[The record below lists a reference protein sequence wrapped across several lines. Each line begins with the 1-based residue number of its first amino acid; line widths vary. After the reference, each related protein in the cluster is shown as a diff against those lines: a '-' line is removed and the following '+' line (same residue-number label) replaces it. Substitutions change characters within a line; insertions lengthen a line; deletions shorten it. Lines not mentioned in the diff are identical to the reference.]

1 MSPHMR
7 PIGNCLFAEAQDLAR
22 LFPFDH
28 EVSRNNFVH
37 NAQHDG
43 DQMTT
48 ALARKD
54 FRAASESTSYS
65 PVTEKL
71 RALIVDDDRTLRE
84 GCACV
89 LRSEGFLVEV
99 TARGDEAIEL
109 VRRQRFDIMFV
120 DVYMTP
126 VSGIDVL
133 KMVMATAPNTLVVLM
148 TGNPSVDSSI
158 EAMEIGAWEY
168 LSKPYSG
175 TQLQLLLGRAAHTVS
190 ARRQSE
196 APTLDTQDATMG
208 GLLVGTS
215 PAFKRATDLAKKA
228 APTNAA
234 VMIVGETG
242 TGKEI
247 LAQFIHQHSRRSR
260 RRLVP
265 INCAAI
271 PEQLLESE
279 MFGHRKGAFTG
290 ADREKMGLLELAD
303 GGTLFLDELSEMS
316 MPLQAKMLRVLQDGI
331 VRRVGSEHED
341 AVVDVRFVSATN
353 RDPREAI
360 RSRQLREDLYYRL
373 NVVQV
378 VIPPLRERAEDIP
391 LLANHFLRVFWTR
404 HRSPKDAIPEF
415 SEDTL
420 DFLVSR
426 PWRGNVRELQN
437 FVEHVTILA
446 LPGSKIQIH
455 HLPLDQEV
463 DLNSGTNGL
472 PSLSTSDAY
481 HVAKD
486 HVLANFEKTY
496 VTRLVAR
503 ASGNMSK
510 AARLASVDRTTL
522 YRLLERHGF
531 RRDLSDAGSVEN
543 GSDSLQSTDGFP
555 VPTNFEIPP
564 A

>member
-1 MSPHMR
+1 
-7 PIGNCLFAEAQDLAR
+7 
-22 LFPFDH
+22 
-28 EVSRNNFVH
+28 
-37 NAQHDG
+37 
-43 DQMTT
+43 MTG
-48 ALARKD
+48 ALARRD
-54 FRAASESTSYS
+54 FRAASEPTSPYNPS
-65 PVTEKL
+65 TEKM

-84 GCACV
+84 GCASV
-89 LRSEGFLVEV
+89 LRSEGFVVEV
-99 TARGDEAIEL
+99 SARGDEAIEM
-109 VRRQRFDIMFV
+109 VRRSRFDIMFV

-126 VSGIDVL
+126 VTGIDVL
-133 KMVMATAPNTLVVLM
+133 KMVMATAPSTLVVLM

-158 EAMEIGAWEY
+158 EAMEMGAWEY

-190 ARRQSE
+190 ARRDSQD
-196 APTLDTQDATMG
+196 PTLESQQG
-208 GLLVGTS
+208 GAGSLLVGTS
-215 PAFKRATDLAKKA
+215 AQFRRATDLAKRA

-242 TGKEI
+242 TGKEV
-247 LAQFIHQHSRRSR
+247 LAQFIHQRSRRSK

-331 VRRVGSEHED
+331 VRRVGSEQED

-360 RSRQLREDLYYRL
+360 RSKQLREDLYYRL
-373 NVVQV
+373 NVVQI
-378 VIPPLRERAEDIP
+378 VIPPLRERREDIP
-391 LLANHFLRVFWTR
+391 MLASHFLRVFWAR
-404 HRSPKDAIPEF
+404 HRSPKEAIPEY

-437 FVEHVTILA
+437 FIEHVTILA
-446 LPGSKIQIH
+446 QPGSKIQIH
-455 HLPLDQEV
+455 QLPLDQEV
-463 DLNSGTNGL
+463 DLGSAITGL
-472 PSLSTSDAY
+472 PSLPSSDAY
-481 HVAKD
+481 HVAKEQ
-486 HVLANFEKTY
+486 VLASFEKTY

-503 ASGNMSK
+503 ASGNMSR

-531 RRDLSDAGSVEN
+531 RRDLAEPASLEQSSEDGSIGADAL
-543 GSDSLQSTDGFP
+543 SLPGFP
-555 VPTNFEIPP
+555 KLESE
-564 A
+564 

>member
-1 MSPHMR
+1 M
-7 PIGNCLFAEAQDLAR
+7 
-22 LFPFDH
+22 
-28 EVSRNNFVH
+28 
-37 NAQHDG
+37 
-43 DQMTT
+43 
-48 ALARKD
+48 
-54 FRAASESTSYS
+54 
-65 PVTEKL
+65 

-84 GCACV
+84 GCASV
-89 LRSEGFLVEV
+89 LRSEGFIVEV
-99 TARGDEAIEL
+99 TGRGEEAIDMI
-109 VRRQRFDIMFV
+109 RRLRFDIMFV

-133 KMVMATAPNTLVVLM
+133 KTVMATAPSTLVVLM

-158 EAMEIGAWEY
+158 EAMRIGAWDY

-190 ARRQSE
+190 TRRATETPGSDALDSE
-196 APTLDTQDATMG
+196 AGNALIG
-208 GLLVGTS
+208 IS
-215 PAFKRATDLAKKA
+215 PAFKRATELAKKA
-228 APTNAA
+228 AATNAS

-242 TGKEI
+242 TGKEVI
-247 LAQFIHQHSRRSR
+247 AQYIHQHSRRSR

-290 ADREKMGLLELAD
+290 ADREKMGMLELAD
-303 GGTLFLDELSEMS
+303 GGTLFLDELSEMP
-316 MPLQAKMLRVLQDGI
+316 MALQAKMLRVLQDGK
-331 VRRVGSEHED
+331 VRRVGSEHEE

-360 RSRQLREDLYYRL
+360 RSKQLREDLYYRL

-378 VIPPLRERAEDIP
+378 SIPPLRERPEDIP

-404 HRSPKDAIPEF
+404 HRSPKEAPPEF
-415 SEDTL
+415 SQDTL
-420 DFLVSR
+420 DFLISR

-446 LPGSKIQIH
+446 QPGSKIQIH
-455 HLPLDQEV
+455 QLPLDQEV
-463 DLNSGTNGL
+463 DLGAAIAGVAAL
-472 PSLSTSDAY
+472 PSSDAY
-481 HVAKD
+481 HVAKEQ
-486 HVLANFEKTY
+486 VLANFEKTY

-503 ASGNMSK
+503 ASGNMSR

-531 RRDLSDAGSVEN
+531 RRDF
-543 GSDSLQSTDGFP
+543 SDSGLVGEQLADASPQSDHG
-555 VPTNFEIPP
+555 IP
-564 A
+564 ALADITSA

>member
-1 MSPHMR
+1 
-7 PIGNCLFAEAQDLAR
+7 
-22 LFPFDH
+22 
-28 EVSRNNFVH
+28 
-37 NAQHDG
+37 
-43 DQMTT
+43 MTS

-54 FRAASESTSYS
+54 FRAASDSTSLYN

-84 GCACV
+84 GCASV
-89 LRSEGFLVEV
+89 LRSQGFVVEV
-99 TARGDEAIEL
+99 TARGEEAIEM
-109 VRRQRFDIMFV
+109 VRRSRFDIMFV

-133 KMVMATAPNTLVVLM
+133 KTVMATAPSTLVVLM

-158 EAMEIGAWEY
+158 EAMQIGAWEY

-190 ARRQSE
+190 ARRDSE
-196 APTLDTQDATMG
+196 SPALVTQDGSIG
-208 GLLVGTS
+208 GSLVGIS
-215 PAFKRATDLAKKA
+215 AAFRRATELAKKA

-242 TGKEI
+242 TGKEVI
-247 LAQFIHQHSRRSR
+247 AQLIHQHSRRSK

-331 VRRVGSEHED
+331 VRRVGSEQED

-353 RDPREAI
+353 RDPRESI
-360 RSRQLREDLYYRL
+360 RSKQLREDLYYRL
-373 NVVQV
+373 NVVQI

-391 LLANHFLRVFWTR
+391 LLANHFLRGFWAR
-404 HRSPKDAIPEF
+404 HRSPKEAIPEF
-415 SEDTL
+415 SEDTI

-446 LPGSKIQIH
+446 VPGAKIQIH

-463 DLNSGTNGL
+463 DLNSGANGL
-472 PSLSTSDAY
+472 SPLPSSDAY

-486 HVLANFEKTY
+486 QVLANFEKTY

-531 RRDLSDAGSVEN
+531 RRDLSDGGAGEPLSETLRT
-543 GSDSLQSTDGFP
+543 GDGFP
-555 VPTNFEIPP
+555 SSPDHETAPL
-564 A
+564 

>member
-1 MSPHMR
+1 M
-7 PIGNCLFAEAQDLAR
+7 
-22 LFPFDH
+22 
-28 EVSRNNFVH
+28 
-37 NAQHDG
+37 
-43 DQMTT
+43 
-48 ALARKD
+48 
-54 FRAASESTSYS
+54 
-65 PVTEKL
+65 

-84 GCACV
+84 GCASV
-89 LRSEGFLVEV
+89 LRSEGFVVEV
-99 TARGDEAIEL
+99 TGRGEEAIEMI
-109 VRRQRFDIMFV
+109 RRLRFDIMFV

-133 KMVMATAPNTLVVLM
+133 KTVMATSPSTLVVLM

-158 EAMEIGAWEY
+158 EAIRIGAWDY

-190 ARRQSE
+190 TRRAIE
-196 APTLDTQDATMG
+196 APAGDALDAEG
-208 GLLVGTS
+208 GSLLLGTS
-215 PAFKRATDLAKKA
+215 PAFRRATDLAKRA
-228 APTNAA
+228 APTNAS

-242 TGKEI
+242 TGKEVI
-247 LAQFIHQHSRRSR
+247 AQFIHQHSRRSR

-271 PEQLLESE
+271 PDQLLESE

-290 ADREKMGLLELAD
+290 ADREKMGMLELAD
-303 GGTLFLDELSEMS
+303 GGTLFLDELSEMP
-316 MPLQAKMLRVLQDGI
+316 MALQAKMLRVLQDGK
-331 VRRVGSEHED
+331 VRRVGSEHEE

-360 RSRQLREDLYYRL
+360 RSKQLREDLYYRL

-378 VIPPLRERAEDIP
+378 SIPPLRERPEDIP

-404 HRSPKDAIPEF
+404 HRSPKDVTPEF
-415 SEDTL
+415 SQDTL
-420 DFLVSR
+420 DFLTSR

-446 LPGSKIQIH
+446 QPGSKIQIH
-455 HLPLDQEV
+455 QLPLDQEV
-463 DLNSGTNGL
+463 DLGSAISGMATL
-472 PSLSTSDAY
+472 PSSDAY
-481 HVAKD
+481 HIAKE
-486 HVLANFEKTY
+486 HVLATFEKTY

-503 ASGNMSK
+503 ASGNMSR

-531 RRDLSDAGSVEN
+531 RRDLAEPAAPGQLADDPSIDADTPSIQNFSRV
-543 GSDSLQSTDGFP
+543 DS
-555 VPTNFEIPP
+555 E
-564 A
+564 

>member
-1 MSPHMR
+1 
-7 PIGNCLFAEAQDLAR
+7 
-22 LFPFDH
+22 
-28 EVSRNNFVH
+28 
-37 NAQHDG
+37 
-43 DQMTT
+43 MTT

-54 FRAASESTSYS
+54 FRAGSDSSLSYT
-65 PVTEKL
+65 PHTERM

-84 GCACV
+84 GCASV
-89 LRSEGFLVEV
+89 LRSEGFAVEV
-99 TARGDEAIEL
+99 TARGDEAIEM

-133 KMVMATAPNTLVVLM
+133 KTVMATAPNTLVVLM
-148 TGNPSVDSSI
+148 TGNPSVESSI
-158 EAMEIGAWEY
+158 EAMQIGAWEY

-190 ARRQSE
+190 SRRQAEDPSLEASE
-196 APTLDTQDATMG
+196 
-208 GLLVGTS
+208 GLGNGSLVGTS
-215 PAFKRATDLAKKA
+215 PAFRRATDLAKRA
-228 APTNAA
+228 AATNAA

-242 TGKEI
+242 TGKEVI
-247 LAQFIHQHSRRSR
+247 AQFIHQNSRRSK

-290 ADREKMGLLELAD
+290 ADREKMGLLELAN

-360 RSRQLREDLYYRL
+360 RNKQLREDLYYRL
-373 NVVQV
+373 NVIQV
-378 VIPPLRERAEDIP
+378 TIPPLRDRIEDIP
-391 LLANHFLRVFWTR
+391 LLAKHFLSVFWAR
-404 HRSPKDAIPEF
+404 HRSARETMPEF
-415 SEDTL
+415 TEETI
-420 DFLVSR
+420 DFLKSR

-446 LPGSKIQIH
+446 QPASMIQIH
-455 HLPLDQEV
+455 QLPLDQEV
-463 DLNSGTNGL
+463 DLGSAIAGL
-472 PSLSTSDAY
+472 QPASSDAY
-481 HVAKD
+481 HVAKEQ
-486 HVLANFEKTY
+486 VLATFEKTY

-503 ASGNMSK
+503 ASGNMSR

-531 RRDLSDAGSVEN
+531 RRDLAEPGVSGIPADMAEDALPVP
-543 GSDSLQSTDGFP
+543 GFP
-555 VPTNFEIPP
+555 ELTVER
-564 A
+564 

>member
-1 MSPHMR
+1 
-7 PIGNCLFAEAQDLAR
+7 
-22 LFPFDH
+22 
-28 EVSRNNFVH
+28 
-37 NAQHDG
+37 
-43 DQMTT
+43 MTT
-48 ALARKD
+48 SLSRRE
-54 FRAASESTSYS
+54 FRSAADSATIYH
-65 PVTEKL
+65 PGTERM

-84 GCACV
+84 GCASV
-89 LRSEGFLVEV
+89 LRAEGINVEV
-99 TARGDEAIEL
+99 AARGEEAIQMIN
-109 VRRQRFDIMFV
+109 RSRFDIMLV
-120 DVYMTP
+120 DVYLEP

-133 KMVMATAPNTLVVLM
+133 KAVMATAPSTLVVLM
-148 TGNPSVDSSI
+148 TGNPSVESSI
-158 EAMEIGAWEY
+158 EAMRIGAWDY
-168 LSKPYSG
+168 LPKPYSG
-175 TQLQLLLGRAAHTVS
+175 TQLQLLLGRAAHTVAS
-190 ARRQSE
+190 RK
-196 APTLDTQDATMG
+196 QDAPAG
-208 GLLVGTS
+208 EGDASIDNGLLIGS
-215 PAFKRATDLAKKA
+215 SAAFRRAAELAKKA

-242 TGKEI
+242 TGKEV
-247 LAQFIHQHSRRSR
+247 LAKYIHQHSRRAR

-271 PEQLLESE
+271 PDQLLESE

-331 VRRVGSEHED
+331 VRRVGSEQED

-360 RSRQLREDLYYRL
+360 RSKLLREDLYYRL

-378 VIPPLRERAEDIP
+378 VIPPLRERTEDIP
-391 LLANHFLRVFWTR
+391 LLANHFLRNYWAR
-404 HRSPKDAIPEF
+404 HRSAKEAIPEF
-415 SEDTL
+415 SEETL
-420 DFLVSR
+420 DFLASR

-446 LPGSKIQIH
+446 QPGSKIQIH

-463 DLNSGTNGL
+463 DLATAPNGMA
-472 PSLSTSDAY
+472 PMPTSDAY
-481 HVAKD
+481 HVAKEQ
-486 HVLANFEKTY
+486 VLASFEKNY

-503 ASGNMSK
+503 ASGNMSR

-531 RRDLSDAGSVEN
+531 RRELNEPTAGQVTGDSWPTLERSSDV
-543 GSDSLQSTDGFP
+543 P
-555 VPTNFEIPP
+555 VAEL
-564 A
+564 AD

>member
-1 MSPHMR
+1 
-7 PIGNCLFAEAQDLAR
+7 
-22 LFPFDH
+22 
-28 EVSRNNFVH
+28 
-37 NAQHDG
+37 
-43 DQMTT
+43 MTS
-48 ALARKD
+48 ALTRKD
-54 FRAASESTSYS
+54 FRQSSDSAPMYH
-65 PVTEKL
+65 PGTEKM

-84 GCACV
+84 GCASV
-89 LRSEGFLVEV
+89 LRSEGFVVDV
-99 TARGDEAIEL
+99 TARGDEAIEM
-109 VRRQRFDIMFV
+109 VRRSRYDIMFV
-120 DVYMTP
+120 DV
-126 VSGIDVL
+126 L
-133 KMVMATAPNTLVVLM
+133 KAVMSTAPNTLVVLM

-158 EAMEIGAWEY
+158 EAMQIGAWDY

-190 ARRQSE
+190 TRRQSE
-196 APTLDTQDATMG
+196 GPVADAQESGAG
-208 GLLVGTS
+208 GLLVGNS
-215 PAFKRATDLAKKA
+215 PAFKRATELAKKA
-228 APTNAA
+228 AATNAS

-242 TGKEI
+242 TGKEVI
-247 LAQFIHQHSRRSR
+247 AQYIHHHSRRAR
-260 RRLVP
+260 KRLVP

-341 AVVDVRFVSATN
+341 AIVDVRFVSATN

-360 RSRQLREDLYYRL
+360 RSKQLREDLYYRL
-373 NVVQV
+373 NVVQII
-378 VIPPLRERAEDIP
+378 IPPLRERAEDIP
-391 LLANHFLRVFWTR
+391 LLANHFLRVFWAR
-404 HRSPKDAIPEF
+404 HRSAKDAIPEF

-455 HLPLDQEV
+455 QLPLDQEV
-463 DLNSGTNGL
+463 DLGSAITGLTSL
-472 PSLSTSDAY
+472 PSSDAY
-481 HVAKD
+481 HVAKEQ
-486 HVLANFEKTY
+486 VLASFEKTY

-503 ASGNMSK
+503 ASGNMSR

-531 RRDLSDAGSVEN
+531 RRDFSESAGLAEQLADSSVRA
-543 GSDSLQSTDGFP
+543 DHSLPSLAD
-555 VPTNFEIPP
+555 VSS

>member
-1 MSPHMR
+1 MS
-7 PIGNCLFAEAQDLAR
+7 
-22 LFPFDH
+22 
-28 EVSRNNFVH
+28 
-37 NAQHDG
+37 
-43 DQMTT
+43 T

-54 FRAASESTSYS
+54 FRIASESTPYN

-84 GCACV
+84 GCASV

-158 EAMEIGAWEY
+158 EAMQIGAWEY

-190 ARRQSE
+190 TRRQSE
-196 APTLDTQDATMG
+196 APTLDSQDAVAG

-215 PAFKRATDLAKKA
+215 PAFKRATELAKKA

-247 LAQFIHQHSRRSR
+247 LAQFIHQNSRRSR

-360 RSRQLREDLYYRL
+360 RSRLLREDLYYRL

-391 LLANHFLRVFWTR
+391 LLANHFLRVFWAR

-463 DLNSGTNGL
+463 DLNSGASGLTTLPTN
-472 PSLSTSDAY
+472 DAY

-531 RRDLSDAGSVEN
+531 RRDLSDGGSSEN
-543 GSDSLQSTDGFP
+543 GSDSLQSTDGFT